1 METLATSN
9 NLRQIVLSVK
19 YDGALQT
26 ISNFKTIG
34 HIEVEMIPC
43 EIIMT
48 RMKRKQ
54 AQLEVISK
62 SARIIEDIQL
72 NLKQTIKTGLSK
84 TTCCLILPN
93 DRLVLSWR
101 GNNIVRV
108 FKNDGNKDFEIVLK
122 PFNIIYIDF
131 DSENNTIVAT
141 SGESGEHFINVI
153 NMQDR
158 KISRQISVNSS
169 YYGVVYTDCRFV
181 TCAKDKGLHIIKKEV
196 VKLLKK

>member
-1 METLATSN
+1 MKELNVTEDRERKKIEDLLTSLEKTKKKFNVHKTTISNVKQYASEFQTFLAIKTMETNVSNEERFLETLATSN

-34 HIEVEMIPC
+34 QIEVEMIPC

-93 DRLVLSWR
+93 DRLVLS
-101 GNNIVRV
+101 
-108 FKNDGNKDFEIVLK
+108 
-122 PFNIIYIDF
+122 
-131 DSENNTIVAT
+131 
-141 SGESGEHFINVI
+141 
-153 NMQDR
+153 
-158 KISRQISVNSS
+158 
-169 YYGVVYTDCRFV
+169 
-181 TCAKDKGLHIIKKEV
+181 
-196 VKLLKK
+196 